1 LEELTEAGADPGRFH
16 RLLAEYISVLKV
28 PAMADGQPLAGYI
41 ATGSHGTGIRTPIG
55 IKISGNDL
63 AAIERVALAVEAVVK
78 DVPGTR
84 SAFADRVRGGKYLE
98 IRPDRR
104 ELARRNIDLAV
115 FQSVIQTA
123 LGGMKLAESVQGRE
137 RYNIILRYDRP
148 YRETTDQLGDVLI
161 PTPQGQH
168 IPLAELAEIAYV
180 DGPPLIRSENARL
193 TGWVFV
199 DIANRDIGSYVAEA
213 QATIAQSV
221 ELPAGYAIAWSG
233 QFEQMREARERL
245 SIAIPAVVLI
255 IFVLLM
261 LHFGKIDRTL
271 MIMLSLPF
279 GLIGGLWAVY
289 LAGYNLSVAVAVGF
303 IALGGIAVETA
314 VVMLLY
320 IDGQMR
326 EHPPRTF
333 KELQDSVIAGAAMR
347 VRPKLMTVL
356 TIVAGLAPIFFTEGL
371 GSDVMRRIALPML
384 GGMASTM
391 LLTLFV
397 IPVVYLIWEGRR
409 YRKHDSAP
417 TEPET
422 VPAPAE

>member
-1 LEELTEAGADPGRFH
+1 MDM
-16 RLLAEYISVLKV
+16 IS
-28 PAMADGQPLAGYI
+28 
-41 ATGSHGTGIRTPIG
+41 TGIRTPIG

-63 AAIERVALAVEAVVK
+63 NTIERIALSVEGAVK

-84 SAFADRVRGGKYLE
+84 SAFADRVQGGKYIE
-98 IRPDRR
+98 IQPDRR

-115 FQSVIQTA
+115 FQTVIQTA

-148 YRETTDQLGDVLI
+148 FRESTDQLGEILV

-168 IPLAELAEIAYV
+168 IPLAELAQIVYV
-180 DGPPLIRSENARL
+180 DGPPMIRSENARL

-199 DIANRDIGSYVAEA
+199 DIADRDIGSFVAEA
-213 QATIAQSV
+213 QQTISQTV
-221 ELPAGYAIAWSG
+221 DLPPGYAIAWSG
-233 QFEQMREARERL
+233 QFEQMQEAAERL
-245 SIAIPAVVLI
+245 TIAVPSAVLI

-261 LHFGKIDRTL
+261 LHFGKLDRTFI
-271 MIMLSLPF
+271 IMLSLPF

-289 LAGYNLSVAVAVGF
+289 LAGYNMSVAVAVGF

-320 IDGQMR
+320 IDQQVR
-326 EHPPRTF
+326 EHPPKTF
-333 KELQDSVIAGAAMR
+333 KELEEAIMAGAALR

-356 TIVAGLAPIFFTEGL
+356 VIVAGLAPIFITEGL

-384 GGMASTM
+384 GGMASTTV
-391 LLTLFV
+391 LTLIV

-409 YRKHDSAP
+409 YRGQDKLPSEP
-417 TEPET
+417 TT